1 MSHASAIAAALCIA
15 TASLL
20 AQVSPSPSSAGTLA
34 TQQVA
39 GEGSAATIVVT
50 SSSALAHGP
59 LPLAYSDYGERISP
73 ALQWTGVPAEARS
86 IALVVEDQ
94 DAQEP
99 KPFVHWML
107 YNLPATI
114 TSLPEAL
121 PGLPRL
127 PELADALQGRNSKG
141 TIGYFGPRP
150 PRTDSAHHY
159 HFQIFAVTEMLPML
173 PSASREAL
181 LAALT
186 GRVVATGGL
195 VVTFQAPLYAR

>member
-20 AQVSPSPSSAGTLA
+20 AQVPPSPSAAGTLA
-34 TQQVA
+34 TQRVA
-39 GEGSAATIVVT
+39 GAGSAATIVVT
-50 SSSALAHGP
+50 LSSAMAHGP
-59 LPLAYSDYGERISP
+59 LPLPYSDYGEKISP
-73 ALQWTGVPAEARS
+73 AVHWTGVPGTARS
-86 IALVVEDQ
+86 IALVVEDP

-99 KPFVHWML
+99 KPFVHWLL

-121 PGLPRL
+121 PALPRL
-127 PELADALQGRNSKG
+127 PELAGALQGRNSKG

-150 PRTDSAHHY
+150 PTSDPAHHY
-159 HFQIFAVTEMLPML
+159 HFQIFAVTEMLPLL
-173 PSASREAL
+173 PSASREAF
-181 LAALT
+181 LAALN
-186 GRVVATGGL
+186 GRVVATGDL